1 MSSSGRLRS
10 IPTAPTPQPPPL
22 KGRGIL
28 TPLLADII
36 GLIGTALFIAA
47 FAYANAAESL
57 NKLWFNA
64 ANLVGAMLLLIS
76 LSVKFNLAAFVLEAC
91 WAVIASWGLVKAW
104 REKRAV
110 QQGASDA

>member
-1 MSSSGRLRS
+1 M
-10 IPTAPTPQPPPL
+10 
-22 KGRGIL
+22 

-36 GLIGTALFIAA
+36 GMAGTALFIAG
-47 FAYANAAESL
+47 FAYANAVEKL

-64 ANLVGAMLLLIS
+64 ANLVGAILLMIS

-91 WAVIASWGLVKAW
+91 WVVIASWGLVKAW
-104 REKRAV
+104 REKRTE